1 MGIQPFDNQAL
12 LSMRSGGYSFTDA
25 LCELIDNSIW
35 HGNAKMTRIGMSWN
49 VIKSVK
55 RLSEV
60 FVSDNGSGMDSD
72 TLAKSV
78 QIGKSTSF
86 GSTENFGRFGYG
98 LIAGALTQCAV
109 VEIYSN
115 SNGKDWFYIKYEFN
129 KVANGSAIPDP
140 IKKNPPEK
148 YLEDIDKTGT
158 VVIWSS
164 FDIAE
169 EFDDDWEPYT
179 ISGSKKGD
187 LGTLFVDLGRVY
199 RKKIGHEIV
208 GSKNGKTV
216 RMKNTDVRIITLN
229 NRQVTPVDP
238 LYFSRIPGFEDDPD
252 PDEVLDE
259 ITIDVPVHII
269 DKERTSK
276 ETDKVTIRMTL
287 LNKKWRGHNS
297 KKVNPETYE
306 IQRRHIHRNEGISV
320 LRNGREVSYDMINGI
335 GPAVQTRDRYRG
347 VEIEFPATLDQ
358 RFTVKNV
365 KVGVKPDKQLIAQL
379 REVCYNPL
387 NRLGKEISGYLKET
401 EKGAELEETS
411 SGIHHPAED
420 RFVNQNVGVDVETQE
435 PLDPEQKEK
444 EVESLINRFKNYQ
457 DSIDKT
463 KLTEIGVKFYDD
475 PAMNENSPFF
485 EVKNNLGN
493 NIVIYNLKH
502 PFFIH
507 LDEIYN
513 KINELS
519 DLKNIEELIGI
530 KLNDD
535 QLKVR
540 DEFQHEI
547 QKTRY
552 LIDLLL
558 GSFAAAKG
566 SMEVMSD
573 KSQTISSTVNTII
586 SRWTENLFSV
596 ANDKK
601 FNDRVNDEV

>member
-1 MGIQPFDNQAL
+1 MC
-12 LSMRSGGYSFTDA
+12 S
-25 LCELIDNSIW
+25 
-35 HGNAKMTRIGMSWN
+35 
-49 VIKSVK
+49 
-55 RLSEV
+55 
-60 FVSDNGSGMDSD
+60 SD
-72 TLAKSV
+72 
-78 QIGKSTSF
+78 
-86 GSTENFGRFGYG
+86 
-98 LIAGALTQCAV
+98 
-109 VEIYSN
+109 
-115 SNGKDWFYIKYEFN
+115 
-129 KVANGSAIPDP
+129 
-140 IKKNPPEK
+140 
-148 YLEDIDKTGT
+148 
-158 VVIWSS
+158 
-164 FDIAE
+164 
-169 EFDDDWEPYT
+169 
-179 ISGSKKGD
+179 
-187 LGTLFVDLGRVY
+187 
-199 RKKIGHEIV
+199 
-208 GSKNGKTV
+208 
-216 RMKNTDVRIITLN
+216 
-229 NRQVTPVDP
+229 
-238 LYFSRIPGFEDDPD
+238 
-252 PDEVLDE
+252 
-259 ITIDVPVHII
+259 
-269 DKERTSK
+269 
-276 ETDKVTIRMTL
+276 
-287 LNKKWRGHNS
+287 
-297 KKVNPETYE
+297 
-306 IQRRHIHRNEGISV
+306 

-420 RFVNQNVGVDVETQE
+420 RFVNQNVGVDVENQE

-457 DSIDKT
+457 DSVDKT